1 MENKVLF
8 TITEGTPIALALQGV
23 AETAN
28 RYFKAQHSVEY
39 WAEEVLTSGIT
50 AKLNYIKSDKTRRE
64 TAAFAVEMAR
74 MTPPTNVSDV
84 NAMANYASQVSKLR
98 SKYHIGGT
106 AVEV

>member
-1 MENKVLF
+1 MDSKSIF
-8 TITEGTPIALALQGV
+8 TITEGTPLHLALEGATQ
-23 AETAN
+23 TAN
-28 RYFKAQHSVEY
+28 KYFKQQHSVEY
-39 WAEEVLTSGIT
+39 WAEELLTKGIT
-50 AKLNYIKSDKTRRE
+50 AELRYIESDKTRRE